1 MPIEINAQF
10 NRFVQFAQGQKDDLA
25 IARKGDVIA
34 GEGALAGRAITAA
47 VGDKVGA
54 VRRSA
59 PDRDQNNAT
68 RALFRESVVD
78 IFGGE
83 DMVPANVREAMEIG
97 EDDDN
102 RGKPLTA
109 RRILTV
115 QKAIA
120 TFMAAQAEDY
130 AVEFVNAILQRPAFF
145 SPRAAVIKLTAKQ
158 LNEAIRLLAKSAK
171 NLGEKNLRFLAG
183 YVAVASARGYPL
195 HAAAKEGLKAV
206 AAARDVAPGD
216 KASEEIER
224 RLLAIALQELEEEL
238 ADMTAGLFDRD
249 GVSEGFKADAP
260 HGAYVIGG
268 KEFDKDPKAVDEFK
282 AKVKPEHRKALS
294 CFLGRKGDSAAVLM
308 SKRLPPYDALM
319 KLPGAERFLSF
330 DLSADSPFASWPVVP
345 GEPKHS
351 LSLSGDGKR
360 ATVAVET
367 PAILTFGF
375 KDAGED
381 AAYPV
386 GGISWKQEFVFD
398 LSGPK
403 AVLTNT
409 HISQNLNV

>member
-10 NRFVQFAQGQKDDLA
+10 NRFVQFAQGQKDGLA
-25 IARKGDVIA
+25 IARKGDIIA

-47 VGDKVGA
+47 VGDRVGKL
-54 VRRSA
+54 RRPA
-59 PDRDQNNAT
+59 PDRDMNNET
-68 RALFRESVVD
+68 RALFRESVVG

-83 DMVPANVREAMEIG
+83 DMIPANVREAMEIG

-115 QKAIA
+115 QKAIVQ
-120 TFMAAQAEDY
+120 FMAAQAVDY
-130 AVEFVNAILQRPAFF
+130 AVEFINAILQRPAFL
-145 SPRAAVIKLTAKQ
+145 SPRLTMLKLTAKQ
-158 LNEAIRLLAKSAK
+158 FKEAVRLVARSAK
-171 NLGEKNLRFLAG
+171 NLYEKNLRLLAG
-183 YVAVASARGYPL
+183 YAAVAAARGYVPN
-195 HAAAKEGLKAV
+195 AAAQEGLKAV
-206 AAARDVAPGD
+206 AAARDVARGD
-216 KASEEIER
+216 EKLAEIER
-224 RLLAIALQELEEEL
+224 QLLSLAQQELEEQL

-260 HGAYVIGG
+260 HGTYVIGG
-268 KEFDKDPKAVDEFK
+268 KEFENDPKAVDEFK

-308 SKRLPPYDALM
+308 SKRLPPYDKIM
-319 KLPGAERFLSF
+319 KLPGAEQFVSF
-330 DLSADSPFASWPVVP
+330 DLSGDSAFASWPVEV
-345 GEPKHS
+345 GEPKYS
-351 LSLSGDGKR
+351 LAISSDGKS

-367 PAILTFGF
+367 SAYLKFGF

-386 GGISWKQEFVFD
+386 GGIDWKQEFVFD
-398 LSGPK
+398 LSGPE

>member
-145 SPRAAVIKLTAKQ
+145 SPRAAVLKLTTKQ

-171 NLGEKNLRFLAG
+171 NLGEKNLRLLAG

-195 HAAAKEGLKAV
+195 HAAAKEGLKA
-206 AAARDVAPGD
+206 AAAVRDVAPGD

-249 GVSEGFKADAP
+249 GVSEDFKADAP

-386 GGISWKQEFVFD
+386 GGIDWKQEFVFD